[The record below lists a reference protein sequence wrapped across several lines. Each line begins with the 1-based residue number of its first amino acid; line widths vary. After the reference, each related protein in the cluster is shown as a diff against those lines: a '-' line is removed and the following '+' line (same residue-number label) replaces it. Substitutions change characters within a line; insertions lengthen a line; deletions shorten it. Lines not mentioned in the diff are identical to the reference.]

1 MKVVLLQ
8 DVKGKGKKG
17 DILTVAEG
25 YARNFLFPRNIA
37 VEASAGKL
45 KELSDQR
52 AARERKK
59 SKEEEEA
66 RLLASRLDG
75 ISVVVKSR
83 VGEGGKLFGAVNNKD
98 ISENLYR
105 QHSIEVDKKRIILK
119 DPIKTAGEFTVTVKL
134 HPAVQ
139 VGVAVIVRQGE

>member
-25 YARNFLFPRNIA
+25 YARNFLFPRNLA

-52 AARERKK
+52 AAQERKK

-75 ISVVVKSR
+75 IRVFVKSR

-105 QHSIEVDKKRIILK
+105 QHSIEVDKKKIILK